1 MPMGWPPWHKGCPE
15 DWSIVTQTAA
25 GPLFGRDP
33 VLHSSL
39 LPISPPRLTVST
51 PLNGFGNNIQA
62 SEVPTSHPAWHNA
75 SSGTW
80 DTIPDNGAPAL
91 MASPANEQRTSH
103 THTGNPPICTELTQ
117 ETDHAHTHTG
127 HTPICPDDSHT
138 HTGNTPLCTDI
149 TPSRGGNHWMQ
160 PGHVG
165 NNQNTPICTEN
176 TPASSGNHWVQ
187 PANVGVTGVHPYDA
201 NPNLG
206 NPPAGYAPNPTQL
219 SPMLSRP
226 GAYEANPSLQIG
238 PWGCIHAVPIPVAS
252 RPHAWEILAPYI
264 PHVTHPAPYNHN
276 PCGGA
281 RGSQHAGESPF
292 EPTSPAVLEQVSSLS
307 QSQGSRMSEPLWA
320 HPCPETLSCIR
331 ETVREYLKGRSDDP
345 GNNKFLLRLAEPLFK
360 ELGERQSNQATTSVK
375 HEATG
380 AEDSNSQIQIPTSLK
395 AFVRANTRAVLL
407 RSDLD
412 AYGRRGVR
420 KTMNAKTPFSIMKA
434 LIAKQD
440 QAFLNKLPPNYRDD
454 AKWLSQFKSLLTD
467 TLKADKHKLLTIIQN
482 SLPTGS
488 DPRPE
493 IRKFDRARLAYIRL
507 MININR
513 RQRAEKGEGNTQRF
527 WNQIDDNLMA
537 RAGKGKV
544 YHLAFAKL
552 IIRKDQS
559 LWNGKRTVND
569 VTAAK
574 CALPTKAKMIA
585 KAARLL
591 GRPEEEDVEDDDDAD
606 AVGEK
611 VEQS

>member
-1 MPMGWPPWHKGCPE
+1 M
-15 DWSIVTQTAA
+15 T
-25 GPLFGRDP
+25 
-33 VLHSSL
+33 
-39 LPISPPRLTVST
+39 LT
-51 PLNGFGNNIQA
+51 GIQ
-62 SEVPTSHPAWHNA
+62 
-75 SSGTW
+75 
-80 DTIPDNGAPAL
+80 
-91 MASPANEQRTSH
+91 
-103 THTGNPPICTELTQ
+103 
-117 ETDHAHTHTG
+117 
-127 HTPICPDDSHT
+127 
-138 HTGNTPLCTDI
+138 
-149 TPSRGGNHWMQ
+149 
-160 PGHVG
+160 
-165 NNQNTPICTEN
+165 
-176 TPASSGNHWVQ
+176 
-187 PANVGVTGVHPYDA
+187 
-201 NPNLG
+201 
-206 NPPAGYAPNPTQL
+206 
-219 SPMLSRP
+219 
-226 GAYEANPSLQIG
+226 
-238 PWGCIHAVPIPVAS
+238 
-252 RPHAWEILAPYI
+252 
-264 PHVTHPAPYNHN
+264 
-276 PCGGA
+276 
-281 RGSQHAGESPF
+281 
-292 EPTSPAVLEQVSSLS
+292 
-307 QSQGSRMSEPLWA
+307 
-320 HPCPETLSCIR
+320 
-331 ETVREYLKGRSDDP
+331 
-345 GNNKFLLRLAEPLFK
+345 

-488 DPRPE
+488 DPRPVTKLKE
-493 IRKFDRARLAYIRL
+493 LVADVYS
-507 MININR
+507 
-513 RQRAEKGEGNTQRF
+513 
-527 WNQIDDNLMA
+527 
-537 RAGKGKV
+537 GKGKV